1 MPFDRLYCR
10 ASFEVFDRA
19 IEMNAVTEKHR
30 EEFQRLGF
38 TLVENVLPEK
48 QLIELRDN
56 LSQLWKRAKRK
67 EISTVRVYEDF
78 PHFLGGVNIA
88 GIEDP
93 FFHAPILADWIS
105 LSGIDRHIRDLTNWS
120 GAELELA
127 RIHTNDRFKYQ
138 GFWHRDTAIKNK
150 DCSAIGILYFYDEEG
165 FRIAPSTS
173 KYSSAT
179 LPLGDEL
186 QRDHFCGPLE
196 DEHVVA
202 APAGSIFF
210 MKSYLLHRGYNNKRR
225 LHLHMRFIESPAY
238 DVKSWARYRNSVV
251 PYNFAASSSLKRAR
265 TLISYCLPRKQRS
278 SLFQA

>member
-1 MPFDRLYCR
+1 
-10 ASFEVFDRA
+10 
-19 IEMNAVTEKHR
+19 MNVVTEKHR
-30 EEFQRLGF
+30 EEFHRLGF
-38 TLVENVLPEK
+38 TLVEHVLPEK
-48 QLIELRDN
+48 QLIELRGN

-67 EISTVRVYEDF
+67 EISTVRVYDDF
-78 PHFLGGVNIA
+78 PYFLGGANIA

-105 LSGIDRHIRDLTNWS
+105 SSGIDSHIRDLTNWG

-127 RIHTNDRFKYQ
+127 RIHMNDRYKYQ
-138 GFWHRDTAIKNK
+138 GFWHRDAFVKDK
-150 DCSAIGILYFYDEEG
+150 DCSVIGILYFYDEEG

-202 APAGSIFF
+202 AREGSIFF

-265 TLISYCLPRKQRS
+265 TLISYCFPRKQRS